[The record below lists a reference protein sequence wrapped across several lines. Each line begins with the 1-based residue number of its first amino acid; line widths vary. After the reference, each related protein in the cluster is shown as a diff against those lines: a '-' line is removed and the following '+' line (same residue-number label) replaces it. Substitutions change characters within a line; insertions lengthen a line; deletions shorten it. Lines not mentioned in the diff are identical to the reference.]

1 MKNEPVASGF
11 SLIQPDCLLP
21 GWQGASDAS
30 ISCPLSRPRETKSQP
45 SFAGIV
51 GSSLRWR
58 SDSAGF
64 QFSSWVIIS
73 ENVNGRKCQ
82 SQDMK
87 RRQNSS
93 HDVQVT
99 FSSIPPPPQT
109 LPRKRWRSVSK
120 ISALTKGYGT
130 CLLLAAVKANSNS
143 GKGLLSS
150 GP

>member
-1 MKNEPVASGF
+1 MSRFRFSRSLTKFSIRIRMKNEPVASGF

-21 GWQGASDAS
+21 GRQGASDAS

-99 FSSIPPPPQT
+99 FSSISATTTP
-109 LPRKRWRSVSK
+109 KR
-120 ISALTKGYGT
+120 
-130 CLLLAAVKANSNS
+130 CLENA
-143 GKGLLSS
+143 
-150 GP
+150 